1 MAQLYQGKW
10 ADTAP
15 AAEEIGE
22 DGRFRR
28 IESPLRDWISPD
40 PGAEFPAEAGRYH
53 LWVAAVCPWA
63 ARTLAFR
70 VLKQLED
77 VISVSYA
84 RPGLPAEGW
93 VFDEGPD
100 CGSAGGAG
108 DAAAAGYPLH
118 RLYVEH
124 DPVFTGKVT
133 VPTLWDKKQR
143 KIVNNESSEIIRML
157 NSAFDG
163 ITGNRLDLYP
173 EPLRPE
179 IERWNA
185 VIYPSLNN
193 GVYRAGFAATQEAY
207 DEAVREVFA
216 TLDAMEEHL
225 SRNRYL
231 AGEWL
236 TEADWRAFTT
246 LVRFDV
252 GYHFAF
258 KCNLRRIDDYPALR
272 GYLRELY
279 QWPGIAGTVDL
290 ALIKFG
296 YWFLIDRHHVVAM
309 GPELDLATAH
319 DRGRLPGRGIMEHAR

>member
-1 MAQLYQGKW
+1 MAQLYEGHW
-10 ADTAP
+10 RDTAP

-28 IESPLRDWISPD
+28 IDSPLREWISPD
-40 PGAEFPAEAGRYH
+40 PDAEFPAEAGRYH

-63 ARTLAFR
+63 ARTTAFR
-70 VLKQLED
+70 VLKGLED
-77 VISVSYA
+77 AISISWA
-84 RPGLPAEGW
+84 RPGLPKQGW

-100 CGSAGGAG
+100 GPVDG
-108 DAAAAGYPLH
+108 GYPLH

-124 DPVFTGKVT
+124 DPRFTGKVT
-133 VPTLWDKKQR
+133 VPTLWDSKTR
-143 KIVNNESSEIIRML
+143 RIVNNESSEIIRML
-157 NSAFDG
+157 NSAFDA

-179 IERWNA
+179 IDRWNA
-185 VIYPSLNN
+185 LIYPTLNN
-193 GVYRAGFAATQEAY
+193 GVYRAGFASTQHAY
-207 DEAVREVFA
+207 DEAVGEVFS
-216 TLDAMEEHL
+216 TLDAMEDHL
-225 SRNRYL
+225 ARNRYL

-252 GYHFAF
+252 GYHYAF
-258 KCNLRRIDDYPALR
+258 KCNRRKIDDYRALR

-279 QWPGIAGTVDL
+279 QWLGIAGTVDL

-296 YWFLIDRHHVVAM
+296 YWFLVDRHHVVAT
-309 GPELDLATAH
+309 GPEIDLTTPH
-319 DRGRLPGRGIMEHAR
+319 GRESLPGRGAMQRGAG

>member
-1 MAQLYQGKW
+1 MAQLYEGQW
-10 ADTAP
+10 LDTAP

-28 IESPLRDWISPD
+28 IDSPLRAWISSDPD
-40 PGAEFPAEAGRYH
+40 AEFPAEAGRYH

-63 ARTLAFR
+63 ARTTAFR
-70 VLKQLED
+70 VLKGLEE
-77 VISVSYA
+77 VISVSWA
-84 RPGLPAEGW
+84 RPGLPKEGW

-100 CGSAGGAG
+100 GPVEG
-108 DAAAAGYPLH
+108 GYPLH

-124 DPVFTGKVT
+124 DPKFTGKVT
-133 VPTLWDKKQR
+133 VPTLWDR
-143 KIVNNESSEIIRML
+143 KTRRIVNNESSEIIRML
-157 NSAFDG
+157 NSAFDA
-163 ITGNRLDLYP
+163 ITGNRRDFYP
-173 EPLRPE
+173 EPLRAE

-185 VIYPSLNN
+185 LIYPTLNN
-193 GVYRAGFAATQEAY
+193 GVYRAGFASTQDAY

-216 TLDAMEEHL
+216 TLDAMEARL
-225 SRNRYL
+225 TCNRYL

-252 GYHFAF
+252 GYHYAF
-258 KCNLRRIDDYPALR
+258 KCNLRKIDDYPALA

-290 ALIKFG
+290 DLIKFG
-296 YWFLIDRHHVVAM
+296 YWFLVDRNHVVAA
-309 GPELDLATAH
+309 GPEVDLTAPH
-319 DRGRLPGRGIMEHAR
+319 GRERLPGRGVMERAG

>member
-1 MAQLYQGKW
+1 MAQLYDGKW
-10 ADTAP
+10 LDTAP

-28 IESPLRDWISPD
+28 IESPLRDAVSPD
-40 PGAEFPAEAGRYH
+40 PDAAFPAEAGRYH
-53 LWVAAVCPWA
+53 LWTAWVCPWA

-70 VLKQLED
+70 VLKGLED
-77 VISVSYA
+77 AIGVSYA
-84 RPGLPAEGW
+84 RPGLPREGW

-100 CGSAGGAG
+100 GPVEG
-108 DAAAAGYPLH
+108 GYPLW

-124 DPVFTGKVT
+124 DPRFTGKVT
-133 VPTLWDKKQR
+133 VPTLWDKKTR
-143 KIVNNESSEIIRML
+143 RIVNNESSEIIRML

-163 ITGNRLDLYP
+163 IAGNRLDFYP
-173 EPLRPE
+173 PELRGE

-185 VIYPSLNN
+185 LIYPTLNN
-193 GVYRAGFAATQEAY
+193 GVYRSGFASTQAAY

-216 TLDAMEEHL
+216 TLDTMEQHL

-236 TEADWRAFTT
+236 TEADWRAFAT

-252 GYHFAF
+252 GYHYAF
-258 KCNLRRIDDYPALR
+258 KCNLRKIDDYPALS

-279 QWPGIAGTVDL
+279 QWPGIAGTVRLD
-290 ALIKFG
+290 LIKHG
-296 YWFLIDRHHVVAM
+296 YWGLTDRHQIVAA
-309 GPELDLATAH
+309 GPELDLTTPH
-319 DRGRLPGRGIMEHAR
+319 DRAHLPGKGVMEL